1 MVTTAALRWKLLVFA
16 WRVVNDRATRQEE
29 RQQIFEGFS
38 GILLLPR
45 NRLPQGWQLVGIYGV
60 RSEEDPGSTYL
71 LARVENAETRD
82 KDGSY
87 ASYIYILG

>member
-45 NRLPQGWQLVGIYGV
+45 NRLPQGWQLLGIYGNV

-71 LARVENAETRD
+71 LARVAEHAETRD
-82 KDGSY
+82 KGGSY
-87 ASYIYILG
+87 AFYI